1 MLAEVSQSWA
11 EREMPRSECGHYSG
25 DEVDRM
31 TVTTGINEEIQAK
44 QLSFILLILTSY
56 LQI

>member
-1 MLAEVSQSWA
+1 
-11 EREMPRSECGHYSG
+11 MPRSECEYYSG

-31 TVTTGINEEIQAK
+31 RVMTGVNEEIQAK
-44 QLSFILLILTSY
+44 QLSFILLILISY